1 MDVAYARSGDVH
13 VAYHVVGDGPVD
25 LVVSSGAITNLEV
38 MWESPEYR
46 RFYERLGSF
55 ARVLLFDKRGMG
67 LSDRVRLGTLE
78 ERMDDVRAV
87 MDAAGSDSA
96 ALMGISEGGP
106 MSILFAATY
115 PERTRAFVLCGAEVK
130 EETTDDWPWGEAT
143 REEFE
148 QYIGLDNVVARWGK
162 GLVADHIVPSRK
174 GDEDLRRWFGRLQ
187 TQGASPPEAVA
198 FMRMAFEID
207 VRNVVPSV
215 NVPTLII
222 HREGDHVCHVGNARW
237 LAQHIEGAKYVE
249 LPGEDHVP
257 WVDGD
262 EIVAEIQEFLTG
274 VREPSEPDRVLS
286 TLLFTDVVR
295 STERAAA
302 LGDARW
308 RDLVERHH
316 DAVRRELTRFRG
328 REVDTA
334 GDGFFATFDGP
345 ARAIRCAR
353 SIVDAV
359 RPLDLEIRAG
369 VHTGEVE
376 LAGDSVRGI
385 AVHTGARIAAL
396 ADANEVLVSGTVR
409 DLIAGSGIDLAERGI
424 HRLKGVPGEWR
435 VYAVAP

>member
-115 PERTRAFVLCGAEVK
+115 PERTRALVLCGAEVK

-187 TQGASPPEAVA
+187 MQGEA
-198 FMRMAFEID
+198 
-207 VRNVVPSV
+207 
-215 NVPTLII
+215 
-222 HREGDHVCHVGNARW
+222 
-237 LAQHIEGAKYVE
+237 
-249 LPGEDHVP
+249 
-257 WVDGD
+257 
-262 EIVAEIQEFLTG
+262 
-274 VREPSEPDRVLS
+274 
-286 TLLFTDVVR
+286 
-295 STERAAA
+295 
-302 LGDARW
+302 
-308 RDLVERHH
+308 
-316 DAVRRELTRFRG
+316 RG
-328 REVDTA
+328 LQT
-334 GDGFFATFDGP
+334 P
-345 ARAIRCAR
+345 
-353 SIVDAV
+353 
-359 RPLDLEIRAG
+359 
-369 VHTGEVE
+369 
-376 LAGDSVRGI
+376 
-385 AVHTGARIAAL
+385 
-396 ADANEVLVSGTVR
+396 
-409 DLIAGSGIDLAERGI
+409 
-424 HRLKGVPGEWR
+424 
-435 VYAVAP
+435 